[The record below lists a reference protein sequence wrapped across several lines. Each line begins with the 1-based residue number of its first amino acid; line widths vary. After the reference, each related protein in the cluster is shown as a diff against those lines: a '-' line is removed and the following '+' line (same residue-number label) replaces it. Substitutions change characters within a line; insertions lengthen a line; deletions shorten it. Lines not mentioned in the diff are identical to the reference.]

1 MKIEDASNIYLG
13 SSQVSKIYS
22 GSTQVWPIAP
32 MSCNISG
39 YVTQYAISQGITA
52 VPVFFNRDS
61 QDNAERVDIPID
73 SNGYFELTSIPMSIT
88 TPIVSLDSMFYLNMY
103 SHHIIQSLT
112 FDLDVSSCKTMQLM
126 LMQEDMTSLN
136 TTLNATSLRNLDG
149 TFEYCKSLT
158 TIDLSNWTLT
168 ASVPLGS
175 SFTMVSTFEECRSLT
190 NIIWPST
197 INAMPADMTA
207 TFAWC
212 DSITTI
218 DLSDWDLRNLRK
230 MNRMFDDCHSLTT
243 IIWPSTKIPQYIT
256 SPSTRVTVEVANA
269 YRRCTSLREIDLSFL
284 AHADLRNTDS
294 FFDGCTS
301 LEVIRFGDA
310 YINIP
315 SYSYHYV
322 FRNCT
327 SLTDVYIN
335 NATTLYSLTDTLAAC
350 DDTGTYQLLPST
362 VTIHYNGTTPHDY
375 VWNGSAWV

>member
-13 SSQVSKIYS
+13 SSPVSKIYS
-22 GSTQVWPIAP
+22 GSTQVWPIALMP
-32 MSCNISG
+32 CNISG

-73 SNGYFELTSIPMSIT
+73 SNGYFELTSIPMNVT

-103 SHHIIQSLT
+103 SDKIIQSLT
-112 FDLDVSSCKTMQLM
+112 LDLDVSSCRTMQLM
-126 LMQEDMTSLN
+126 LKQEDMTSLN
-136 TTLNATSLRNLDG
+136 TTLNATSLRNLDR
-149 TFEYCKSLT
+149 TFAHCKSLT

-168 ASVPLGS
+168 ASIPFGS
-175 SFTMVSTFEECRSLT
+175 SFTMVSTFEDCRSLT

-197 INAMPADMTA
+197 INAKPADMTT
-207 TFAWC
+207 TFEWC

-218 DLSDWDLRNLRK
+218 DLSDWDLRDLRR
-230 MNRMFDDCHSLTT
+230 MNSIFDECHSLTT

-269 YRRCTSLREIDLSFL
+269 YKGCTSLREIDLSFL
-284 AHADLRNTDS
+284 AHADLRNTAS

-315 SYSYHYV
+315 SYTYHYV

-375 VWNGSAWV
+375 VWDGTAWV